1 MVMMTYFDCCKIPV
15 VCKAIELIDSGV
27 LNVSYLQFAEDLMKS
42 ILRQYAHFNQD
53 ECFSIQKF
61 GQFFPE
67 VIKEPLKYIEAQ
79 P

>member
-42 ILRQYAHFNQD
+42 ILR
-53 ECFSIQKF
+53 
-61 GQFFPE
+61 
-67 VIKEPLKYIEAQ
+67 
-79 P
+79 